1 MGKNLGFSMVM
12 GIDEVIE
19 ALEKN
24 QAIHC
29 AYIESIEE
37 KEIDGEEKNRLIHHA
52 QKAVASLSVA
62 IECVKQVHQGKPEA
76 DYAKN

>member
-12 GIDEVIE
+12 SIDEVIE

-24 QAIHC
+24 QVIHC
-29 AYIESIEE
+29 AYIEDIE
-37 KEIDGEEKNRLIHHA
+37 KKVKGEEKDRLIHHA
-52 QKAVASLSVA
+52 QKAVAALSVA
-62 IECVKQVHQGKPEA
+62 VECVKQVHQSKPEV